1 MRMEMTNLLVLFGGA
16 SSLFTPT
23 ISLRHSCAGYF
34 AGTES
39 RNTEHSDS
47 RIRAKVKGT
56 LLFRSDVNVL
66 GTTVHVKDGVVT
78 LRGAAKDS
86 AEKSLITRL
95 VTDIKGVTKVINNL
109 AVNITTASS

>member
-1 MRMEMTNLLVLFGGA
+1 MEMTNLLVLFGGA

-34 AGTES
+34 AEAES
-39 RNTEHSDS
+39 RNTEYSDS
-47 RIRAKVKGT
+47 WIRAKVKSA
-56 LLFRSDVNVL
+56 LLFRRHVNAI

-78 LRGAAKDS
+78 ILGAAKDS

-95 VTDIKGVTKVINNL
+95 VTDIKGVTKMINDL
-109 AVNITTASS
+109 AVRITTASS